1 MTAPKKPSARAAR
14 RATERRDQK
23 LAKDLERLAA
33 LEPGG
38 AADRPIEVVSASEVE
53 VHARSMPCPVCGGA
67 VRVEEHTAETAL
79 LGGAGGAPA
88 IAARV
93 RIATVACVV
102 CRRRRR
108 VFFRLGQ
115 SLPS

>member
-23 LAKDLERLAA
+23 LAKDLERLAM

-67 VRVEEHTAETAL
+67 VRVEEHTAETVT
-79 LGGAGGAPA
+79 LGGGGAPA

-93 RIATVACVV
+93 RVATVACVV